1 MTIPKLALLLRDA
14 QVRPAC
20 NEMELHPHFQ
30 QPELF
35 QFVVDQGIVPIGYSP
50 IGSPGRPDRDRT
62 PSDTVDVMDPVIQE
76 IADRHRLHPA
86 VVCIKWAGHGQVLVQ
101 MKASSICG
109 SDIRAIYRA
118 HLGKGAEG
126 YQSGT
131 IGGHE
136 PCGQILEVGSDC
148 REFKVGDRVILY
160 HIAGCGLCEDC
171 KAGYMISCH
180 SELRQAYG

>member
-1 MTIPKLALLLRDA
+1 MTRRFGPLATKWNCTLIFSNRSSFNSLLIKASCRSAIARLVHPAALTVTALL
-14 QVRPAC
+14 P
-20 NEMELHPHFQ
+20 
-30 QPELF
+30 
-35 QFVVDQGIVPIGYSP
+35 
-50 IGSPGRPDRDRT
+50 T
-62 PSDTVDVMDPVIQE
+62 PSMSWIRSSRRLRTDTACIRPWSAFREFPV
-76 IADRHRLHPA
+76 PTP
-86 VVCIKWAGHGQVLVQ
+86 GHGQVLVQ

-118 HLGKGAEG
+118 HLGKGPEG